1 MLQILLKLLI
11 QVKSVHTHNLLQFLQ
26 ACPLSHIQHVG
37 VAVTLQLASQVAV
50 VQGIQKLLQVV
61 LLSLLG
67 KVPKVVRCVLD
78 QRVVDVVVRT
88 GQRLASLS
96 PQKQGLVHALD
107 HGFTTVVK
115 VYLVYDSRL

>member
-1 MLQILLKLLI
+1 VLQILLKLLI
-11 QVKSVHTHNLLQFLQ
+11 QVKSVHTHDLLQFLQ
-26 ACPLSHIQHVG
+26 ACPLCHIQHIG

-61 LLSLLG
+61 LLALLRKG
-67 KVPKVVRCVLD
+67 PKVVRCVLD

-88 GQRLASLS
+88 GQRLASLG

-107 HGFTTVVK
+107 HGFTTVVM
-115 VYLVYDSRL
+115 VHFVNDSRL